1 MRRRHLL
8 IGAVACSL
16 LVSGCSA
23 LKIST
28 ADGDSGP
35 GRIGI
40 SSGEQD
46 PQPEES
52 TAAAL
57 PEGMEMVTADLGSE
71 CPIEM
76 SLAMDSS
83 WSDGAGF
90 DGYQLFS
97 KDSGAIITLNCNE
110 DSDES
115 PQAVIDSAKRQMF
128 SESGSTNLGEK
139 SGSLP
144 GGQYWTFH
152 GDLAAADLRAVDG
165 EESVMYGVVGG
176 ISKDGRLYK
185 VTVDMLAQASD
196 TETDQAF
203 AQMLPTVRIDDQE
216 LEAPDLR

>member
-8 IGAVACSL
+8 IGVIACSL
-16 LVSGCSA
+16 LTSGCSA

-40 SSGEQD
+40 SNGDQD
-46 PQPEES
+46 PQPEAS

-71 CPIEM
+71 CPVEM

-90 DGYQLFS
+90 DGYQIFS
-97 KDSGAIITLNCNE
+97 KDSGAIITINCNE
-110 DSDES
+110 DRDDS

-128 SESGSTNLGEK
+128 SESGSTNLGDK
-139 SGSLP
+139 SGALP
-144 GGQYWTFH
+144 GGQYWSFH
-152 GDLAAADLRAVDG
+152 GDLSAEDLRAVDS

-176 ISKDGRLYK
+176 ISKDGRLFK

-196 TETDQAF
+196 TDSDQLF
-203 AQMLPTVRIDDQE
+203 AQMLPTVTIDGE
-216 LEAPDLR
+216 KLESPDLR